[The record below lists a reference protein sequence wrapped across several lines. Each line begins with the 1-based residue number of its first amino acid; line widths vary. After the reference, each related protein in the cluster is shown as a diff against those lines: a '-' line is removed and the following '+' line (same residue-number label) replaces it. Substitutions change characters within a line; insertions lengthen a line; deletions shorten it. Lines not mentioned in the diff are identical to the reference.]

1 MAEKE
6 IAVLLSTY
14 NGANYLAEQ
23 IESLQNQSYKN
34 WNLFIRDDGSTD
46 QTQQIIQKFC
56 TMDFR
61 IHWTN
66 SDEQRNYGVKQSFLT
81 LLEKVDAD
89 FYMFCDQDD
98 VWLPNKIEITVD
110 AMNNNKKIPQLVFT
124 DLNLV
129 DENLQLISNE
139 AVLSRIN
146 TEYWLDPDNLFF
158 DNIVTGCTVM
168 INDSLKK
175 KILPVSPQQ
184 IVMHD
189 WFFALIAAQSGQ
201 IHFINQPT
209 ILYRQHQDNQVG
221 INKSFFGKLRKI
233 KEFSKFKK
241 LLILQIKQGKLSI
254 AKTDYVP
261 TRRAEKFL
269 NIFDQSSLTKK
280 SWVIFRNG
288 FKKHTISGTLAL
300 NAALLDMKFIK
311 D

>member
-1 MAEKE
+1 MADKE
-6 IAVLLSTY
+6 VAVLLSTY

-23 IESLQNQSYKN
+23 IESLQKQLYKN

-46 QTQQIIQKFC
+46 QTQQIIKEFC
-56 TMDFR
+56 AMDFR
-61 IHWTN
+61 IHWIN
-66 SDEQRNYGVKQSFLT
+66 ADKQKNCGVKQSFLT

-98 VWLPNKIEITVD
+98 VWLPNKIEVTVA
-110 AMNNNKKIPQLVFT
+110 AMNNDKEIPQLVFT

-129 DENLQLISNE
+129 DEKLQLISNE
-139 AVLSRIN
+139 TVLSRVN
-146 TEYWLDPDNLFF
+146 TDYWLNPDNLFF

-168 INDSLKK
+168 INNSLKK
-175 KILPVSPQQ
+175 KVLPVDSQQ

-233 KEFSKFKK
+233 KDFSKFEK
-241 LLILQIKQGKLSI
+241 LLILQIKQGKISI
-254 AKTDYVP
+254 AKTNYVP
-261 TRRAEKFL
+261 MRRAENFL
-269 NIFDQSSLTKK
+269 KIFDQGSSVRK
-280 SWVIFRNG
+280 SWMIFKNG

-300 NAALLDMKFIK
+300 NAALLGIKFVK